1 MLRLATNFSA
11 TNKFDRLEIP
21 TDFKFL
27 LFQGGFYFFH
37 LLDRYAAGY
46 SMLFA
51 VFFESIAVAWIY
63 GKVQEWKICYEFPI
77 GVVQNLKT

>member
-1 MLRLATNFSA
+1 MGELIN
-11 TNKFDRLEIP
+11 
-21 TDFKFL
+21 FL
-27 LFQGGFYFFH
+27 LQGGFYFFH

-63 GKVQEWKICYEFPI
+63 GKDLRKIIHDHAKNIFILNCSVIASINFCRKQAI
-77 GVVQNLKT
+77 L